1 MAAIL
6 IAGYRRLFPGDE
18 ADSLTAVTALLTE
31 IILPLIPQFGGHVV
45 NSTGERVLSE
55 FDSVVEATRCAA
67 ALRVAVSQR
76 NRALPQEQRVAV
88 SIGINLGDIV
98 FEADDIFGD
107 GVNVAARIEALA
119 EPGGIC
125 VSEIVYDQV
134 TDKVDFVFEDLGP
147 QVLKNIRRP
156 VRVFRMGGEKADE
169 YQDNA
174 AVVTSPAFDDRRA
187 IAVLPFANFSGD
199 PEQEFFADGIT
210 EDIIS
215 MLAGWRAFPVIA
227 RNSTFNYKGKTV
239 DIKQVG
245 RGIGRTLCPR
255 RQRAQSGPPGA
266 RHGSVDPSRYQPPHH
281 GRAVRP

>member
-1 MAAIL
+1 LAAIL
-6 IAGYRRLFPGDE
+6 IAGYRRLFPADE

-45 NSTGERVLSE
+45 NSTGERMLSE

-67 ALRVAVSQR
+67 ALRSAVSQR

-107 GVNVAARIEALA
+107 GVNVAARIEGLA

-156 VRVFRMGGEKADE
+156 VRVFRMGGEKAHE

-174 AVVTSPAFDDRRA
+174 AVATSPAFDDRRA
-187 IAVLPFANFSGD
+187 VAVLPFANFSGD

-227 RNSTFNYKGKTV
+227 RNSTFNYKGKTLDV
-239 DIKQVG
+239 K
-245 RGIGRTLCPR
+245 
-255 RQRAQSGPPGA
+255 
-266 RHGSVDPSRYQPPHH
+266 
-281 GRAVRP
+281 